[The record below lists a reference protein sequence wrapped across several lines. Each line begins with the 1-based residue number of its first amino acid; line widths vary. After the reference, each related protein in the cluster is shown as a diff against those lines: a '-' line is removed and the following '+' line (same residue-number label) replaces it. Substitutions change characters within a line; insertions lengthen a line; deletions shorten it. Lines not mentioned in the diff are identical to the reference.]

1 MQRRNSIM
9 TYEEEYFTYTNKQK
23 LKIKQMEQTTIS
35 LQTPKTEADPN
46 AVYMIDFSK
55 LQSVNDLVLILAAMG
70 ISFSPAHP
78 NWGMIEK
85 FANLDNPIYP
95 NQQIVPEKKEIS
107 LPKLKT
113 LNKDGK

>member
-1 MQRRNSIM
+1 M
-9 TYEEEYFTYTNKQK
+9 TYEEKHFTYTNKQK
-23 LKIKQMEQTTIS
+23 QKIKQMEQTTIS
-35 LQTPKTEADPN
+35 LQKPQPQADPN

-55 LQSVNDLVLILAAMG
+55 MQSVNDLVLVLAAMG

-78 NWGMIEK
+78 NWSMIEK

-95 NQQIVPEKKEIS
+95 NQPVMPEKKEIS

-113 LNKDGK
+113 VKPNGAE